1 MELYR
6 DPYSHNN
13 PKLID
18 LAEIESITPADYGLT
33 PEAIKASMFGVKVV
47 DPSTGNEMGDSFYTY
62 AIETAISKIETEL
75 DIVILPRLV
84 TEHKD
89 YNYAEYSSYMFLHAK
104 SKPILQVEE
113 LGLEANG
120 SYKRNYPSEWWKVY
134 NRPGHIQVAS
144 APLYGAIGGHVG
156 GGIATF
162 TGGVAFGGYGD
173 GLYSGYG
180 GGLYSGYGSLPN
192 GSSLGGYKP
201 NPVSGGNQNSYPQ
214 LIHVSY
220 IAGMLP
226 QRRAGVTEEWEMP
239 TLLNELIV
247 KMASKQ
253 IFQQWGRLVVPMG
266 VASKSLT
273 IDGIS
278 ESVSYTSSA
287 TNGAIKSEISQLD
300 EDISDGLNKLRGYYG
315 NGFISV

>member
-1 MELYR
+1 MELYNE
-6 DPYSHNN
+6 PYSHNN
-13 PKLID
+13 PKLVD
-18 LAEIESITPADYGLT
+18 LETIESITPSDYGLT

-47 DPSTGNEMGDSFYTY
+47 DPNTGNEMGDSFYTY
-62 AIETAISKIETEL
+62 AIETAISKVETEL
-75 DIVILPRLV
+75 DIVILPRVV

-104 SKPILQVEE
+104 AKPILQVET

-144 APLYGAIGGHVG
+144 APLYGAISGNMG

-162 TGGVAFGGYGD
+162 SGGASFGGFDGGYG
-173 GLYSGYG
+173 GRLH
-180 GGLYSGYGSLPN
+180 GGLSSLPN

-239 TLLNELIV
+239 TLLNELVI

-266 VASKSLT
+266 VSSKTLT

-287 TNGAIKSEISQLD
+287 TNGAIKSEIGQLD
-300 EDISDGLNKLRGYYG
+300 EDIADGLNKLRGYYG

>member
-1 MELYR
+1 MELYNE
-6 DPYSHNN
+6 PYSHNN
-13 PKLID
+13 PKLVD
-18 LAEIESITPADYGLT
+18 LETIESITPSDYGLT
-33 PEAIKASMFGVKVV
+33 PEAIKASMFGVKVI
-47 DPSTGNEMGDSFYTY
+47 DPNTGNEMGDSFYTY
-62 AIETAISKIETEL
+62 AIETAISKVETEL
-75 DIVILPRLV
+75 DIVILPRVV

-104 SKPILQVEE
+104 AKPILQVET

-144 APLYGAIGGHVG
+144 APLYGAISGNMG

-162 TGGVAFGGYGD
+162 SGGASFGGFDGGYG
-173 GLYSGYG
+173 GRLH
-180 GGLYSGYGSLPN
+180 GGLSSLPN

-239 TLLNELIV
+239 TLLNELVI

-266 VASKSLT
+266 VSSKTLT

-287 TNGAIKSEISQLD
+287 TNGAIKSEIGQLD
-300 EDISDGLNKLRGYYG
+300 EDIADGLNKLRGYYG

>member
-1 MELYR
+1 MELYNE
-6 DPYSHNN
+6 PYSHNN
-13 PKLID
+13 PKLVD
-18 LAEIESITPADYGLT
+18 LETIESITPSDYGLT
-33 PEAIKASMFGVKVV
+33 PEAIKASMFGVKVI
-47 DPSTGNEMGDSFYTY
+47 DPNTGNEMGDSFYTY
-62 AIETAISKIETEL
+62 AIETAISKVETEL
-75 DIVILPRLV
+75 DIVILPRVV

-104 SKPILQVEE
+104 SKPILQVET

-144 APLYGAIGGHVG
+144 APLYGAISGNMG

-162 TGGVAFGGYGD
+162 SGGASFGGFDGGYG
-173 GLYSGYG
+173 GRLH
-180 GGLYSGYGSLPN
+180 GGLSSLPN

-239 TLLNELIV
+239 TLLNELVI

-266 VASKSLT
+266 VSSKTLT

-287 TNGAIKSEISQLD
+287 TNGAIKSEIGQLD
-300 EDISDGLNKLRGYYG
+300 EDIADGLNKLRGYYG

>member
-1 MELYR
+1 MELYNE
-6 DPYSHNN
+6 PYSHNN
-13 PKLID
+13 PKLVD
-18 LAEIESITPADYGLT
+18 LETIESITPSDYGLT

-47 DPSTGNEMGDSFYTY
+47 DPNTGNEMGDSFYTY
-62 AIETAISKIETEL
+62 AIETAISKVETEL
-75 DIVILPRLV
+75 DIVILPRVV

-104 SKPILQVEE
+104 SKPILQVET
-113 LGLEANG
+113 LGLEVNG

-144 APLYGAIGGHVG
+144 APLYGAISGNMG

-162 TGGVAFGGYGD
+162 SGGASFGGFDGGYG
-173 GLYSGYG
+173 GRLH
-180 GGLYSGYGSLPN
+180 GGLSSLPN

-266 VASKSLT
+266 ISSKTLT

-287 TNGAIKSEISQLD
+287 TNGAIKSEIGQLD

>member
-1 MELYR
+1 MELYNE
-6 DPYSHNN
+6 PYSHNN
-13 PKLID
+13 PKLVD
-18 LAEIESITPADYGLT
+18 LETIESITPADYGLT
-33 PEAIKASMFGVKVV
+33 PEAIKASMFGVKVI
-47 DPSTGNEMGDSFYTY
+47 DPNTGNEMGDSFYTY
-62 AIETAISKIETEL
+62 AIETSISKVETEL

-104 SKPILQVEE
+104 AKPILQVET

-144 APLYGAIGGHVG
+144 APLYGAISSYAG
-156 GGIATF
+156 GGIDTF
-162 TGGVAFGGYGD
+162 TGGVAFGGYGN
-173 GLYSGYG
+173 GYAG
-180 GGLYSGYGSLPN
+180 GRLQGRIGSLPN

-239 TLLNELIV
+239 TLLNELII

-253 IFQQWGRLVVPMG
+253 IFQQWGRLVVPLG

-287 TNGAIKSEISQLD
+287 TNGAIKSEIGQLD
-300 EDISDGLNKLRGYYG
+300 EDITDGLNKLRGYYG

>member
-1 MELYR
+1 MELYNE
-6 DPYSHNN
+6 PYSHNN
-13 PKLID
+13 PKIVD
-18 LAEIESITPADYGLT
+18 LETIESITPSDYGLT

-47 DPSTGNEMGDSFYTY
+47 DPNTGNEMGDSFYTY
-62 AIETAISKIETEL
+62 AIETAISKVETEL
-75 DIVILPRLV
+75 DIVILPRVV

-104 SKPILQVEE
+104 SKPILQVET
-113 LGLEANG
+113 LGLEVNG

-144 APLYGAIGGHVG
+144 APLYGAISGNMG

-162 TGGVAFGGYGD
+162 SGGASFGGFDGGYG
-173 GLYSGYG
+173 GRLH
-180 GGLYSGYGSLPN
+180 GGLSSLPN

-239 TLLNELIV
+239 TILNELIV

-266 VASKSLT
+266 ISSKTLT

-287 TNGAIKSEISQLD
+287 TNGAIKSEIGQLD

>member
-1 MELYR
+1 ME
-6 DPYSHNN
+6 
-13 PKLID
+13 
-18 LAEIESITPADYGLT
+18 
-33 PEAIKASMFGVKVV
+33 
-47 DPSTGNEMGDSFYTY
+47 
-62 AIETAISKIETEL
+62 
-75 DIVILPRLV
+75 
-84 TEHKD
+84 
-89 YNYAEYSSYMFLHAK
+89 
-104 SKPILQVEE
+104 
-113 LGLEANG
+113 
-120 SYKRNYPSEWWKVY
+120 VY

-144 APLYGAIGGHVG
+144 APLYGAISGNMG

-162 TGGVAFGGYGD
+162 SGGVAFGGFD
-173 GLYSGYG
+173 GGYG
-180 GGLYSGYGSLPN
+180 GRLHGGLSSLPN

-266 VASKSLT
+266 ISSKTLT

-287 TNGAIKSEISQLD
+287 TNGAIKSEIGQLD
-300 EDISDGLNKLRGYYG
+300 EDIADGLNKLRGYYG

>member
-1 MELYR
+1 MELYNE
-6 DPYSHNN
+6 PYSHNN
-13 PKLID
+13 PKLVD
-18 LAEIESITPADYGLT
+18 LETIESITPSDYGLT

-47 DPSTGNEMGDSFYTY
+47 DPNTGNEMGDSFYTY
-62 AIETAISKIETEL
+62 AIETAISKVETEL

-104 SKPILQVEE
+104 AKPILQVET

-144 APLYGAIGGHVG
+144 APLYGAISGNMG

-162 TGGVAFGGYGD
+162 SGGASFGGFDGGYG
-173 GLYSGYG
+173 GRLH
-180 GGLYSGYGSLPN
+180 GGLSSLPN

-239 TLLNELIV
+239 TILNELIV

-266 VASKSLT
+266 ISSKTLT

-287 TNGAIKSEISQLD
+287 TNGAIKSEIGQLD
-300 EDISDGLNKLRGYYG
+300 EDIADGLNKLRGYYG

>member
-1 MELYR
+1 MELYNE
-6 DPYSHNN
+6 PYSHNN
-13 PKLID
+13 PKLVD
-18 LAEIESITPADYGLT
+18 LETIESITPSDYGLT

-47 DPSTGNEMGDSFYTY
+47 DPNTGNEMGDSFYTY
-62 AIETAISKIETEL
+62 AIETSISKVETEL

-84 TEHKD
+84 SEHKD

-104 SKPILQVEE
+104 SKPILQVET
-113 LGLEANG
+113 LGLEVNG

-144 APLYGAIGGHVG
+144 APLYGAISGNMG

-162 TGGVAFGGYGD
+162 SGGASFGGFDGGYG
-173 GLYSGYG
+173 GRLH
-180 GGLYSGYGSLPN
+180 GGLSSLPN

-239 TLLNELIV
+239 TLLNELII

-266 VASKSLT
+266 ISSKTLT

-287 TNGAIKSEISQLD
+287 TNGAIKSEIGQLD
-300 EDISDGLNKLRGYYG
+300 EDIADGLNKLRGYYG

>member
-1 MELYR
+1 MELYNE
-6 DPYSHNN
+6 PYSHNN
-13 PKLID
+13 PKLVD
-18 LAEIESITPADYGLT
+18 LETIESITPSDYGLT

-47 DPSTGNEMGDSFYTY
+47 DPNTGNEMGDSFYTY
-62 AIETAISKIETEL
+62 AIETAISKVETEL
-75 DIVILPRLV
+75 DIVILPRVV

-104 SKPILQVEE
+104 SKPILQVET

-144 APLYGAIGGHVG
+144 APLYGAISGNMG

-162 TGGVAFGGYGD
+162 SGGASFGGFDGGYG
-173 GLYSGYG
+173 GRLH
-180 GGLYSGYGSLPN
+180 GGLSSLPN

-239 TLLNELIV
+239 TLLNELII

-266 VASKSLT
+266 VSSKTLT

-287 TNGAIKSEISQLD
+287 TNGAIKSEIGQLD
-300 EDISDGLNKLRGYYG
+300 EDIADGLNKLRGYYG

>member
-1 MELYR
+1 MELYNE
-6 DPYSHNN
+6 PYSHNN
-13 PKLID
+13 PKLVD
-18 LAEIESITPADYGLT
+18 LETIESITPADYGLT

-47 DPSTGNEMGDSFYTY
+47 DPNTGNEMGDSFYTY
-62 AIETAISKIETEL
+62 AIETAISKVETEL
-75 DIVILPRLV
+75 DIVILPRVV

-104 SKPILQVEE
+104 SKPILQVET
-113 LGLEANG
+113 LGLEVNG

-144 APLYGAIGGHVG
+144 APLYGAISGNMG

-162 TGGVAFGGYGD
+162 SGGAYFGGFDGGYG
-173 GLYSGYG
+173 GRLH
-180 GGLYSGYGSLPN
+180 GGLSSLPN

-253 IFQQWGRLVVPMG
+253 IFQQWGRLVVPIG
-266 VASKSLT
+266 ISSKTLT

-287 TNGAIKSEISQLD
+287 TNGAIKSEIGQLD
-300 EDISDGLNKLRGYYG
+300 EDIADGLNKLRGYYG

>member
-1 MELYR
+1 MELYNE
-6 DPYSHNN
+6 PYSHNN
-13 PKLID
+13 PKLVD
-18 LAEIESITPADYGLT
+18 LETIESITPSDYGLT

-47 DPSTGNEMGDSFYTY
+47 DPNTGNEMGDSFYTY
-62 AIETAISKIETEL
+62 AIETAISKVETEL
-75 DIVILPRLV
+75 DIVILPRVV

-104 SKPILQVEE
+104 AKPILQVET

-144 APLYGAIGGHVG
+144 APLYGAISGNMG

-162 TGGVAFGGYGD
+162 SGGASFGGFDGGYG
-173 GLYSGYG
+173 GRLH
-180 GGLYSGYGSLPN
+180 GGLSSLPN

-239 TLLNELIV
+239 TLLNELII

-266 VASKSLT
+266 VSSKTLT

-287 TNGAIKSEISQLD
+287 TNGAIKSEIGQLD
-300 EDISDGLNKLRGYYG
+300 EDIADGLNKLRGYYG

>member
-1 MELYR
+1 MELYNE
-6 DPYSHNN
+6 PYSHNN
-13 PKLID
+13 PKLVD
-18 LAEIESITPADYGLT
+18 LETIESITPADYGLT

-47 DPSTGNEMGDSFYTY
+47 DPNTGNEMGDSFYTY
-62 AIETAISKIETEL
+62 AIETAISKVETEL
-75 DIVILPRLV
+75 DIVILPRVV

-104 SKPILQVEE
+104 SKPILQVET

-144 APLYGAIGGHVG
+144 APLYGAISGNMG

-162 TGGVAFGGYGD
+162 SGGAYFGGFDGGYG
-173 GLYSGYG
+173 GRLH
-180 GGLYSGYGSLPN
+180 GGLSSLPN

-266 VASKSLT
+266 ISSKTLT

-287 TNGAIKSEISQLD
+287 TNGAIKSEIGQLD
-300 EDISDGLNKLRGYYG
+300 EDIADGLNKLRGYYG

>member
-1 MELYR
+1 MELYNE
-6 DPYSHNN
+6 PYSHNN
-13 PKLID
+13 PKLVD
-18 LAEIESITPADYGLT
+18 LETIESITPSDYGLT

-47 DPSTGNEMGDSFYTY
+47 DPNTGNEMGDSFYTY
-62 AIETAISKIETEL
+62 AIETAISKVETEL
-75 DIVILPRLV
+75 DIVILPRVV

-104 SKPILQVEE
+104 AKPILQVET

-144 APLYGAIGGHVG
+144 APLYGAISGNMG

-162 TGGVAFGGYGD
+162 SGGASFGGFDGGYG
-173 GLYSGYG
+173 GRLH
-180 GGLYSGYGSLPN
+180 GGLSSLPN

-266 VASKSLT
+266 ISSKTLT

-287 TNGAIKSEISQLD
+287 TNGAIKSEIGQLD
-300 EDISDGLNKLRGYYG
+300 EDIADGLNKLRGYYG

>member
-1 MELYR
+1 MEIHNE
-6 DPYSHNN
+6 PYSHNN
-13 PKLID
+13 PKLVD
-18 LAEIESITPADYGLT
+18 LETIEDITPSDYGLT

-47 DPSTGNEMGDSFYTY
+47 DPNTGNEMGDSFYTY
-62 AIETAISKIETEL
+62 AIETAISKVETEL
-75 DIVILPRLV
+75 DIVILPRV
-84 TEHKD
+84 VSEHKD

-104 SKPILQVEE
+104 AKPILQVET

-144 APLYGAIGGHVG
+144 APLYGAISGHIG

-162 TGGVAFGGYGD
+162 SGGVGFGGYGD
-173 GLYSGYG
+173 GLYG
-180 GGLYSGYGSLPN
+180 GYGSLPN
-192 GSSLGGYKP
+192 GASLGGYKP

-239 TLLNELIV
+239 TLLNELII

-287 TNGAIKSEISQLD
+287 TNGAIKSEIGQLD
-300 EDISDGLNKLRGYYG
+300 EDIADGLNKLRGYYG

>member
-1 MELYR
+1 MELYNE
-6 DPYSHNN
+6 PYSHNN
-13 PKLID
+13 PKLVD
-18 LAEIESITPADYGLT
+18 LETIESITPADYGLT

-47 DPSTGNEMGDSFYTY
+47 DPNTGNEMGDSFYTY
-62 AIETAISKIETEL
+62 AIETAISKVETEL
-75 DIVILPRLV
+75 DIVILPRV
-84 TEHKD
+84 VSEHKD

-104 SKPILQVEE
+104 SKPILQVET
-113 LGLEANG
+113 LGLEVNG

-144 APLYGAIGGHVG
+144 APLYGAISGNMG

-162 TGGVAFGGYGD
+162 SGGASFGGFDGGYG
-173 GLYSGYG
+173 GRLH
-180 GGLYSGYGSLPN
+180 GGLSSLPN

-266 VASKSLT
+266 ISSKTLT

-287 TNGAIKSEISQLD
+287 TNGAIKSEIGQLD

>member
-1 MELYR
+1 MELYNE
-6 DPYSHNN
+6 PYSHNN
-13 PKLID
+13 PKIVD
-18 LAEIESITPADYGLT
+18 LETIESITPSDYGLT

-47 DPSTGNEMGDSFYTY
+47 DPNTGNEMGDSFYTY
-62 AIETAISKIETEL
+62 AIETAISKVETEL
-75 DIVILPRLV
+75 DIVILPRVV

-104 SKPILQVEE
+104 SKPILQVET
-113 LGLEANG
+113 LGLEVNG

-144 APLYGAIGGHVG
+144 APLYGAISGNMG

-162 TGGVAFGGYGD
+162 SGGASFGGFDGGYG
-173 GLYSGYG
+173 GRLH
-180 GGLYSGYGSLPN
+180 GGLSSLPN

-239 TLLNELIV
+239 TILNELIV

-266 VASKSLT
+266 ISSKTLT

-287 TNGAIKSEISQLD
+287 TNGAIKSEIGQLD
-300 EDISDGLNKLRGYYG
+300 EDITDGLNKLRGYYG

>member
-1 MELYR
+1 MELYNE
-6 DPYSHNN
+6 PYSHNN
-13 PKLID
+13 PKLVD
-18 LAEIESITPADYGLT
+18 LETIESITPSDYGLT

-47 DPSTGNEMGDSFYTY
+47 DPNTGNEMGDSFYTY
-62 AIETAISKIETEL
+62 AIETAISKVETEL
-75 DIVILPRLV
+75 DIVILPRVV

-104 SKPILQVEE
+104 AKPILQVET

-144 APLYGAIGGHVG
+144 APLYGAISGNMG

-162 TGGVAFGGYGD
+162 SGGASFGGFDGGYG
-173 GLYSGYG
+173 GRLQ
-180 GGLYSGYGSLPN
+180 GGLSSLPN

-239 TLLNELIV
+239 TLLNELII

-266 VASKSLT
+266 VSSKTLT

-287 TNGAIKSEISQLD
+287 TNGAIKSEIGQLD
-300 EDISDGLNKLRGYYG
+300 EDIADGLNKLRGYYG

>member
-1 MELYR
+1 MELYNE
-6 DPYSHNN
+6 PYSHNN
-13 PKLID
+13 PKLVD
-18 LAEIESITPADYGLT
+18 LETIESITPSDYGLT

-47 DPSTGNEMGDSFYTY
+47 DPNTGNEMGDSFYTY
-62 AIETAISKIETEL
+62 AIETAISKVETEL
-75 DIVILPRLV
+75 DIVILPRVV

-104 SKPILQVEE
+104 SKPILQVET
-113 LGLEANG
+113 LGLEVNG

-144 APLYGAIGGHVG
+144 APLYGAISGNMG

-162 TGGVAFGGYGD
+162 SGGAYFGGFDGGYG
-173 GLYSGYG
+173 GRLHG
-180 GGLYSGYGSLPN
+180 GISSLPN

-266 VASKSLT
+266 ISSKTLT

-287 TNGAIKSEISQLD
+287 TNGAIKSEIGQLD
-300 EDISDGLNKLRGYYG
+300 EDIADGLNKLRGYYG

>member
-1 MELYR
+1 MELYNE
-6 DPYSHNN
+6 PYSHNN
-13 PKLID
+13 PKLVD
-18 LAEIESITPADYGLT
+18 LETIESITPSDYGLT

-47 DPSTGNEMGDSFYTY
+47 DPNTGNEMGDSFYTY
-62 AIETAISKIETEL
+62 AIETAISKVETEL
-75 DIVILPRLV
+75 DIVILPRVV

-104 SKPILQVEE
+104 AKPILQVET

-144 APLYGAIGGHVG
+144 APLYGAISGNMG

-162 TGGVAFGGYGD
+162 SGGVAFGGFD
-173 GLYSGYG
+173 GGYG
-180 GGLYSGYGSLPN
+180 GRIHGGLSSLPN

-266 VASKSLT
+266 ISSKTLT

-287 TNGAIKSEISQLD
+287 TNGAIKSEIGQLD
-300 EDISDGLNKLRGYYG
+300 EDIADGLNKLRGYYG

>member
-1 MELYR
+1 MELYNA
-6 DPYSHNN
+6 PYSHNN
-13 PKLID
+13 PKIVD
-18 LAEIESITPADYGLT
+18 LETIESITPSDYGLT

-47 DPSTGNEMGDSFYTY
+47 DPNTGNEMGDSFYTY
-62 AIETAISKIETEL
+62 AIETAISKVETEL

-84 TEHKD
+84 SEHKD

-104 SKPILQVEE
+104 SKPILQVET

-144 APLYGAIGGHVG
+144 APLYGAISGNMG

-162 TGGVAFGGYGD
+162 SGGASFGGFDGGYG
-173 GLYSGYG
+173 GRLH
-180 GGLYSGYGSLPN
+180 GGLSSLPN

-239 TLLNELIV
+239 TILNELIV

-266 VASKSLT
+266 ISSKTLT

-287 TNGAIKSEISQLD
+287 TNGAIKSEIGQLD
-300 EDISDGLNKLRGYYG
+300 EDIADGLNKLRGYYG

>member
-1 MELYR
+1 MELYNE
-6 DPYSHNN
+6 PYSHNN
-13 PKLID
+13 PKLVD
-18 LAEIESITPADYGLT
+18 LETIESITPSDYGLT

-47 DPSTGNEMGDSFYTY
+47 DPNTGNEMGDSFYTY
-62 AIETAISKIETEL
+62 AIETAISKVETEL
-75 DIVILPRLV
+75 DIVILPRVV

-104 SKPILQVEE
+104 AKPILQVET

-144 APLYGAIGGHVG
+144 APLYGAISGNMG

-162 TGGVAFGGYGD
+162 SGGASFGGFDGGYG
-173 GLYSGYG
+173 GRLQ
-180 GGLYSGYGSLPN
+180 GGLSSLPN

-239 TLLNELIV
+239 TLLNELVI

-266 VASKSLT
+266 VSSKTLT

-287 TNGAIKSEISQLD
+287 TNGAIKSEIGQLD
-300 EDISDGLNKLRGYYG
+300 EDIADGLNKLRGYYG

>member
-1 MELYR
+1 MELYNE
-6 DPYSHNN
+6 PYSHNN
-13 PKLID
+13 PKLVD
-18 LAEIESITPADYGLT
+18 LETIENITPSDYGLT

-47 DPSTGNEMGDSFYTY
+47 DPNTGNEMGDSFYTY
-62 AIETAISKIETEL
+62 AIETAISKVETEL
-75 DIVILPRLV
+75 DIVILPRVV

-104 SKPILQVEE
+104 AKPILQVET

-144 APLYGAIGGHVG
+144 APLYGAISGNMG

-162 TGGVAFGGYGD
+162 SGGVAFGGFD
-173 GLYSGYG
+173 GGYG
-180 GGLYSGYGSLPN
+180 GRLHGGLSSLPN

-266 VASKSLT
+266 ISSKTLT

-287 TNGAIKSEISQLD
+287 TNGAIKSEIGQLD
-300 EDISDGLNKLRGYYG
+300 EDIADGLNKLRGYYG

>member
-1 MELYR
+1 MELYNE
-6 DPYSHNN
+6 PYSHNN
-13 PKLID
+13 PKLVD
-18 LAEIESITPADYGLT
+18 LEKIESITPADYGLT
-33 PEAIKASMFGVKVV
+33 PEAIKASMFGVKVI
-47 DPSTGNEMGDSFYTY
+47 DPNTGNEMGDSFYTY
-62 AIETAISKIETEL
+62 AIETAISKVETEL
-75 DIVILPRLV
+75 DIVILPRVV

-104 SKPILQVEE
+104 AKPILQVET

-144 APLYGAIGGHVG
+144 APLYGAISGNMG

-162 TGGVAFGGYGD
+162 SGGASFGGFDGGYG
-173 GLYSGYG
+173 GRLH
-180 GGLYSGYGSLPN
+180 GGLSSLPN

-239 TLLNELIV
+239 TILNELIV

-266 VASKSLT
+266 ISSKTLT

-287 TNGAIKSEISQLD
+287 TNGAIKSEIGQLD
-300 EDISDGLNKLRGYYG
+300 EDIADGLNKLRGYYG

>member
-1 MELYR
+1 MELYNE
-6 DPYSHNN
+6 PYSHNN
-13 PKLID
+13 PKLVD
-18 LAEIESITPADYGLT
+18 LETIESITPADYGLT

-47 DPSTGNEMGDSFYTY
+47 DPNTGNEMGDNFYTY
-62 AIETAISKIETEL
+62 AIETSISKVETEL

-84 TEHKD
+84 SEHKD

-104 SKPILQVEE
+104 SKPILQVET
-113 LGLEANG
+113 LGLEVNG

-144 APLYGAIGGHVG
+144 APLYGAISGNMG

-162 TGGVAFGGYGD
+162 SGGASFGGFDGGYG
-173 GLYSGYG
+173 GRLH
-180 GGLYSGYGSLPN
+180 GGLSSLPN

-239 TLLNELIV
+239 TLLNELII

-266 VASKSLT
+266 ISSKTLT

-287 TNGAIKSEISQLD
+287 TNGAIKSEIGQLD
-300 EDISDGLNKLRGYYG
+300 EDIADGLNKLRGYYG

>member
-1 MELYR
+1 MELYNE
-6 DPYSHNN
+6 PYSHNN
-13 PKLID
+13 PKLVD
-18 LAEIESITPADYGLT
+18 LEKIESITPADYGLT
-33 PEAIKASMFGVKVV
+33 PEAIKASMFGVKVI
-47 DPSTGNEMGDSFYTY
+47 DPNTGNEMGDSFYTY
-62 AIETAISKIETEL
+62 AIETAISKVETEL
-75 DIVILPRLV
+75 DIVILPRVV

-104 SKPILQVEE
+104 AKPILQVET

-144 APLYGAIGGHVG
+144 APLYGAISGNMG

-162 TGGVAFGGYGD
+162 SGGASFGGFDGGYG
-173 GLYSGYG
+173 GRLH
-180 GGLYSGYGSLPN
+180 GGLSSLPN

-266 VASKSLT
+266 ISSKTLT

-287 TNGAIKSEISQLD
+287 TNGAIKSEIGQLD
-300 EDISDGLNKLRGYYG
+300 EDIADGLNKLRGYYG

>member
-1 MELYR
+1 MELYNE
-6 DPYSHNN
+6 PYSHNN
-13 PKLID
+13 PKLVD
-18 LAEIESITPADYGLT
+18 LETIESITPSDYGLT

-47 DPSTGNEMGDSFYTY
+47 DPNTGNEMGDSFYTY
-62 AIETAISKIETEL
+62 AIETAISKVETEL
-75 DIVILPRLV
+75 DIVILPRAV

-104 SKPILQVEE
+104 AKPILQVET

-144 APLYGAIGGHVG
+144 APLYGAISGNMG

-162 TGGVAFGGYGD
+162 SGGVAFGGFD
-173 GLYSGYG
+173 GGYG
-180 GGLYSGYGSLPN
+180 GRLHGGLSSLPN

-266 VASKSLT
+266 ISSKTLT

-287 TNGAIKSEISQLD
+287 TNGAIKSEIGQLD
-300 EDISDGLNKLRGYYG
+300 EDIADGLNKLRGYYG

>member
-1 MELYR
+1 MELYNE
-6 DPYSHNN
+6 PYSHNN
-13 PKLID
+13 PKLVD
-18 LAEIESITPADYGLT
+18 LETIESITPSDYGLT

-47 DPSTGNEMGDSFYTY
+47 DPNTGNEMGDSFYTY
-62 AIETAISKIETEL
+62 AIETAISKVETEL
-75 DIVILPRLV
+75 DIVILPRVV

-104 SKPILQVEE
+104 AKPILQVET
-113 LGLEANG
+113 LGIEANG

-144 APLYGAIGGHVG
+144 APLYGAISGNMG
-156 GGIATF
+156 GGIATLS
-162 TGGVAFGGYGD
+162 GGVAFGGFD
-173 GLYSGYG
+173 GGYG
-180 GGLYSGYGSLPN
+180 GRLHGGLSSLPN

-266 VASKSLT
+266 VSSKTLT

-287 TNGAIKSEISQLD
+287 TNGAIKSEIGQLD
-300 EDISDGLNKLRGYYG
+300 EDIADGLNKLRGYYG

>member
-1 MELYR
+1 MELYNE
-6 DPYSHNN
+6 PYSHNN
-13 PKLID
+13 PKLVD
-18 LAEIESITPADYGLT
+18 LETIESITPSDYGLT

-47 DPSTGNEMGDSFYTY
+47 DPNTGNEMGDSFYTY
-62 AIETAISKIETEL
+62 AIETAISKVETEL
-75 DIVILPRLV
+75 DIVILPRVV

-104 SKPILQVEE
+104 AKPILQVET

-144 APLYGAIGGHVG
+144 APLYGAISGNMG
-156 GGIATF
+156 GGTATF
-162 TGGVAFGGYGD
+162 SGGVAFGGFD
-173 GLYSGYG
+173 GGYG
-180 GGLYSGYGSLPN
+180 GRLHGGLSSLPN

-266 VASKSLT
+266 ISSKTLT

-287 TNGAIKSEISQLD
+287 TNGAIKSEIGQLD
-300 EDISDGLNKLRGYYG
+300 EDIADGLNKLRGYYG